1 MRGLVQGVS
10 TVLLS
15 RAGFEFLRSPPFFL
29 YLCRAARGS
38 ADIPILPHAHTILL
52 KHAVNLKRRRTLFN
66 ERTALSSPPF
76 VSAQIALSRN
86 YWIPP
91 SLPKTQVVPLPCY
104 LPRAPS
110 CDFVNGAICGTLAVR
125 TVALCRRKIARLNL
139 NEFIAPFFFS
149 LSFKSWLCHQ

>member
-1 MRGLVQGVS
+1 MSFCAL
-10 TVLLS
+10 
-15 RAGFEFLRSPPFFL
+15 FLFLL

-52 KHAVNLKRRRTLFN
+52 KHAVNLRRRRTLFN
-66 ERTALSSPPF
+66 ERMALSSPPF
-76 VSAQIALSRN
+76 VSAQIALSHN

-91 SLPKTQVVPLPCY
+91 PKTQVVPLPCY
-104 LPRAPS
+104 LPCAPS

-139 NEFIAPFFFS
+139 NEFAPLFFFFFPPRVGS
-149 LSFKSWLCHQ
+149 AINNSDQSATAKM